1 MLDQEASTPI
11 QTLQLHQ
18 RLNSLYQQL
27 RYASSVQRR
36 LQFDVLWDLKEL
48 ALLERR
54 QLVDIP
60 STWLDELEHFARHN
74 EETKAA

>member
-1 MLDQEASTPI
+1 MFNQEASAPI

-27 RYASSVQRR
+27 RHTSSVQRR

-48 ALLERR
+48 ALLEHR

-60 STWLDELEHFARHN
+60 ATWLDELEHFARHN